1 MNPLIQVKK
10 TPILPLLIPLLLAC
24 FAALF
29 ISATTP
35 ARAADDLPDPGEPPL
50 GSEYDDTVLACYRGS
65 MTACDALW
73 LDDHILLDSALG
85 KYGRTC
91 GGRLESP
98 RQRQGSCVDTFP
110 GHD

>member
-1 MNPLIQVKK
+1 MKNRNIQFKPTAVV
-10 TPILPLLIPLLLAC
+10 LIPLLLAC
-24 FAALF
+24 FAAVF

-35 ARAADDLPDPGEPPL
+35 ARADDDLPAPGEPPL

-91 GGRLESP
+91 GGRLERGS
-98 RQRQGSCVDTFP
+98 QRQGNSCVEFF
-110 GHD
+110 GHE